1 MKKRRFTEF
10 VSLMIDPEA
19 LGKMKKV
26 TDDTEVSMS
35 EWLRGLVYREL
46 ESLSDEEESIIE
58 NPILGEGGINNESC

>member
-1 MKKRRFTEF
+1 MKKRKYTEL

-26 TDDTEVSMS
+26 TDDSEVSMS

-46 ESLSDEEESIIE
+46 DSLSVEEDTIE
-58 NPILGEGGINNESC
+58 NPILGEGGINNERC

>member
-46 ESLSDEEESIIE
+46 DSLSVEEDTIE
-58 NPILGEGGINNESC
+58 NPILGEGGINNERC

>member
-1 MKKRRFTEF
+1 MKKRKYTEL

-26 TDDTEVSMS
+26 TDDSDVSMS

-46 ESLSDEEESIIE
+46 DSLSVGKESSIE
-58 NPILGEGGINNESC
+58 NPILSDGGINNESN

>member
-26 TDDTEVSMS
+26 TDDGEVSMS

-46 ESLSDEEESIIE
+46 DSLSVGKESSIE
-58 NPILGEGGINNESC
+58 NPILGEGGINNERC

>member
-1 MKKRRFTEF
+1 
-10 VSLMIDPEA
+10 MIDPEA

-58 NPILGEGGINNESC
+58 NPILGEGGINNERC

>member
-1 MKKRRFTEF
+1 MKKRKYTEL

-26 TDDTEVSMS
+26 TDDSEVSMS

-46 ESLSDEEESIIE
+46 DSLSVEEDTIE
-58 NPILGEGGINNESC
+58 NPILGDGGINNERC

>member
-1 MKKRRFTEF
+1 MKKRKYTEL
-10 VSLMIDPEA
+10 VSLMIDLET

-46 ESLSDEEESIIE
+46 DSLSVGKESSIE
-58 NPILGEGGINNESC
+58 NPILSDGGINNESN

>member
-1 MKKRRFTEF
+1 MKKRKYTEL

-26 TDDTEVSMS
+26 TDDSEVSMS

-46 ESLSDEEESIIE
+46 DSLSVGKESSIE
-58 NPILGEGGINNESC
+58 NPILGEGGINNERC

>member
-1 MKKRRFTEF
+1 MKKRKYTEL
-10 VSLMIDPEA
+10 VSLMIDLET

-46 ESLSDEEESIIE
+46 DSLSVEEDTIE
-58 NPILGEGGINNESC
+58 NPILGDGGINNERC